1 MPHTGTPSNDE
12 DEEQNNN
19 QHHIPDHEY
28 AKTIPCNTLSVSDP
42 FHWLALGLHDFIR
55 MPLIS
60 AFYGLCFAAAAV
72 GIVLLVQWQGTHLVV
87 MPSLVVYMLIGPFL
101 ALGLYDA
108 AWEREKGHNATLLHS
123 MKAIGRNSTSQWAFA
138 IILMVAM
145 IFWMRI
151 AALLH
156 AIYPSVQGAPL
167 IDFLP
172 FLFIGSAIGALLA
185 VIIFT
190 LSAYS
195 MPLMMERRVDVM
207 TAVFTSFNAV
217 KQNIPAM
224 VVWAFI
230 ICGGILIGFA
240 TYGIGMLFTM
250 PILGYGTWHAYHETI
265 HKKHH

>member
-1 MPHTGTPSNDE
+1 MPRAVDPSNIE
-12 DEEQNNN
+12 EKQKRIPDEE
-19 QHHIPDHEY
+19 Y
-28 AKTIPCNTLSVSDP
+28 ARTIPCNTVSVSAP
-42 FHWLALGLHDFIR
+42 FHWLSLGLHDFIR
-55 MPLIS
+55 MPIIS
-60 AFYGLCFAAAAV
+60 VFYGLCFTVAAV

-87 MPSLVVYMLIGPFL
+87 LPSLIVYMLIGPFL

-108 AWEREKGHNATLLHS
+108 SWEREKGHQATLLHS

-138 IILMVAM
+138 IVLMVAM

-156 AIYPSVQGAPL
+156 ALYPSVQGAPL

-172 FLFIGSAIGALLA
+172 FLLIGSAVGFVLA

-190 LSAYS
+190 ISAYS

-217 KQNIPAM
+217 KSNIPAM
-224 VVWAFI
+224 IVWAFM
-230 ICGGILIGFA
+230 ICGGILVGFA
-240 TYGIGMLFTM
+240 TYGLGMLVTM
-250 PILGYGTWHAYHETI
+250 PILGYSTWHAYHETI
-265 HKKHH
+265 KKNHHK